1 MDVCGG
7 GPKVQGREVYQEWH
21 SQDFSS
27 RKRASDDVET
37 DDAERFFILFVEEV
51 GAHRVTQ
58 GHTGASDL
66 VRRHNHQQRESF

>member
-1 MDVCGG
+1 MSGDGCVRG

-37 DDAERFFILFVEEV
+37 DDAERFFILFVEE
-51 GAHRVTQ
+51 AVTQ